1 MAISYLKN
9 AVNNNVVVH
18 SDATGSIVL
27 TGNAAVSNIAMP
39 GEIVIGTTIKQVWFG
54 SISGASGYWLVSK
67 GNSTVN
73 TVIGMYDSTAWIDYA
88 GNGCALNIS
97 EAGEN
102 LYFTLTGAA
111 GYIMFDIKKVTGP

>member
-18 SDATGSIVL
+18 ADATGSIVL
-27 TGNAAVSNIAMP
+27 TGNDSVSNIASP
-39 GEIVIGTTIKQVWFG
+39 GETVIGSTIKQVWFG
-54 SISGASGYWLVSK
+54 SISGASGYWLVEK
-67 GNSTVN
+67 GNATVN
-73 TVIGMYDSTAWIDYA
+73 SVIGMYDSTAWIDYA
-88 GNGCALNIS
+88 GNGCALNI
-97 EAGEN
+97 EEEGDN

>member
-27 TGNAAVSNIAMP
+27 TGNDSVSNIASP
-39 GEIVIGTTIKQVWFG
+39 GETVIGSTIKQVWFG
-54 SISGASGYWLVSK
+54 SISGASGYWL
-67 GNSTVN
+67 
-73 TVIGMYDSTAWIDYA
+73 
-88 GNGCALNIS
+88 IS
-97 EAGEN
+97 EAGDN